1 MLLPNAGKPVPTLA
15 TARISGEDLRAV
27 LESGRT
33 FERKDASR
41 EALAPFRYEVSGA
54 EVDYDADRK
63 VRSLKVNGVEVAD
76 EDVLTYFD
84 GAVETSRLT
93 DAAVSDVKPVPA
105 FTACK
110 AAR

>member
-1 MLLPNAGKPVPTLA
+1 M
-15 TARISGEDLRAV
+15 I
-27 LESGRT
+27 ESGDGLL
-33 FERKDASR
+33 ELGVKY
-41 EALAPFRYEVSGA
+41 APISHDNNRIE
-54 EVDYDADRK
+54 D
-63 VRSLKVNGVEVAD
+63 RSLKVNGVEVAD
-76 EDVLTYFD
+76 EDVFTVTYFD

>member
-1 MLLPNAGKPVPTLA
+1 M
-15 TARISGEDLRAV
+15 E
-27 LESGRT
+27 ES
-33 FERKDASR
+33 FLS
-41 EALAPFRYEVSGA
+41 A
-54 EVDYDADRK
+54 ELTV
-63 VRSLKVNGVEVAD
+63 
-76 EDVLTYFD
+76 TYFD

>member
-1 MLLPNAGKPVPTLA
+1 ML
-15 TARISGEDLRAV
+15 
-27 LESGRT
+27 
-33 FERKDASR
+33 
-41 EALAPFRYEVSGA
+41 FRS
-54 EVDYDADRK
+54 
-63 VRSLKVNGVEVAD
+63 SLKVNGVEVAD
-76 EDVLTYFD
+76 EDVFTVTYFD